1 MGENVVDQ
9 ILWATGLLLV
19 VALFSVLILRKRYRT
34 LPWFTAWIGFQM
46 TGSALLFV
54 IWSSY
59 PSNYGLAY
67 WCFCAVDILLQIM
80 ILSEIA
86 RSVLCRNGVWVQGAK
101 SRFLLLSALG
111 AVVAAVM
118 AAWVKPL
125 ANTPLEAWSVRGN
138 LFTTLLVCLT
148 FTSILSASAQF
159 GLHWRSHVMRVG
171 YGLTVWSLASFA
183 VDALHGYWG
192 ATNHFKT
199 LEHFDIAVWELSLVY
214 WSGALWVPEEEPKEI
229 PPALID
235 DLLHIHAD
243 LNLSPE
249 HSPGPN

>member
-9 ILWATGLLLV
+9 ILWAMGLLLV
-19 VALFSVLILRKRYRT
+19 VALFFILILRKRFHT
-34 LPWFTAWIGFQM
+34 LPWFTSWIGFQM
-46 TGSALLFV
+46 IGSALLLV
-54 IWSSY
+54 VWRRY
-59 PSNYGLAY
+59 HVHYELAY
-67 WCFCAVDILLQIM
+67 WSFCAVDILLQLM
-80 ILSEIA
+80 ILTEIA

-111 AVVAAVM
+111 AVVAAAM
-118 AAWVKPL
+118 AAWIKPL
-125 ANTPLEAWSVRGN
+125 AETPMGAWSVRGN

-148 FTSILSASAQF
+148 FTAILSASSQF

-192 ATNHFKT
+192 ATNHFQA
-199 LEHFDIAVWELSLVY
+199 LEHFDIAVWEASLVY
-214 WSGALWVPEEEPKEI
+214 WLGALWIPEETPQEV

-235 DLLHIHAD
+235 NLLQIHAD
-243 LNLSPE
+243 LNPQR
-249 HSPGPN
+249 

>member
-1 MGENVVDQ
+1 MGGNAVDQ

-19 VALFSVLILRKRYRT
+19 VALFLVLIRRKRYRT
-34 LPWFTAWIGFQM
+34 LPWFTTWIGFQM
-46 TGSALLFV
+46 AGSLLLFV
-54 IWSSY
+54 IWRRLPVHY
-59 PSNYGLAY
+59 NVAY
-67 WCFCAVDILLQIM
+67 WSFGVVDMILQIM
-80 ILSEIA
+80 ILAEIA
-86 RSVLCRNGVWVQGAK
+86 RSVLCRNGAWVPGAK
-101 SRFLLLSALG
+101 SRFFLLSALG

-125 ANTPLEAWSVRGN
+125 ANTPMDAWSVRGN

-192 ATNHFKT
+192 ATNHFKA

-214 WSGALWVPEEEPKEI
+214 WSGALWVPEEESKVI

-235 DLLHIHAD
+235 SLLHIHAD
-243 LNLSPE
+243 LDLSAE